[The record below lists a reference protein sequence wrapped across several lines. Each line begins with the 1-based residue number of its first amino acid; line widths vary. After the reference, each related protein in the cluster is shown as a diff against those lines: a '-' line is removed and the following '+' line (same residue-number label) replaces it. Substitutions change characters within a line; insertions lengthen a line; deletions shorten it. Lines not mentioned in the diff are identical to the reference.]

1 VGPATGQDIPAGSS
15 PPTNVCGNGICGSNE
30 NAVSCSVDCSSII
43 LNGAS
48 SGNSGAVG
56 MMFKLSTNRAIVVK
70 SFAFYTWTA
79 MNSAIQVYHKERD
92 WGGSEFNIAHWT
104 KVFDK
109 NVTYSGQNTLTTINL
124 PGVPIDKDTSRS
136 FYIVTNP
143 SPGKTTDGNRIM
155 YLDSTGTA
163 SPNTPMTTAGA
174 LTLYHGETEA
184 AICA

>member
-1 VGPATGQDIPAGSS
+1 
-15 PPTNVCGNGICGSNE
+15 
-30 NAVSCSVDCSSII
+30 
-43 LNGAS
+43 
-48 SGNSGAVG
+48 

-70 SFAFYTWTA
+70 SFAFYTWTV

-109 NVTYSGQNTLTTINL
+109 NVTYYGQNTLTTINL